1 MNDVKNVCWN
11 CPEVK
16 LIGKVNFESC
26 GQSMLKS
33 GRPDCSTSEAR
44 HIAECGRRPELG
56 LFDPTSITFEEC
68 PEWAT
73 TSQGYVLKE

>member
-1 MNDVKNVCWN
+1 
-11 CPEVK
+11 
-16 LIGKVNFESC
+16 
-26 GQSMLKS
+26 MLKS